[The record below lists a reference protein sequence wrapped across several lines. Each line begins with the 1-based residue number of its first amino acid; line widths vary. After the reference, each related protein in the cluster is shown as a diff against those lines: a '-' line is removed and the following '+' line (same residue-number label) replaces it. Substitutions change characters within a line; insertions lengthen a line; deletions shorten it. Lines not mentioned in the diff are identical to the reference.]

1 MKKTIRSICLLA
13 SFAMLFIFAAQSFA
27 DPIKGDIS
35 QAVKT
40 ATPSTPNSLV
50 TNTPI
55 PKPTTAAPAVTTSA
69 TSFTQADLSILTGN
83 IQRPNALTW
92 HDGMIYA
99 ACSGDWT
106 VYQIDAA
113 SGNTAQYIYGV
124 KNAHSMIAK
133 TDDTGTG
140 TVLWIPDFQSNNLVQ
155 ITRGLVKNIA
165 SNLNGPWGISQFSD
179 THFLVTNLRGND
191 VVMVGE
197 GDPKQIITNLRSP
210 TGIAVDDKF
219 IYVGNT
225 GSARR
230 AIEWF
235 DAPTDDT
242 KVLPIDAEDKTVSH
256 SLVTGLQN
264 VTNIVMGA
272 DGLLYF
278 GYSLGTR
285 GVVGRVDPTTC
296 RENGGCSSD
305 QIQIVVY
312 SELAAPL
319 AGVTLSDDMHL
330 YIHSIF
336 SPEIYWVDL
345 KSTPVGK

>member
-1 MKKTIRSICLLA
+1 MVFVFTT
-13 SFAMLFIFAAQSFA
+13 QSFA
-27 DPIKGDIS
+27 EPIKGDTR

-40 ATPSTPNSLV
+40 VTPSTPNTLV

-55 PKPTTAAPAVTTSA
+55 SSSATDVTTSS

-113 SGNTAQYIYGV
+113 SGTTAQYIYGV
-124 KNAHSMIAK
+124 KNSHSMIAQ

-140 TVLWIPDFQSNNLVQ
+140 ISLWIPDFQSNNLVQ
-155 ITRGLVKNIA
+155 ITRGVVKNLA
-165 SNLNGPWGISQFSD
+165 TNLDGPWGITQFGD
-179 THFLVTNLRGND
+179 TQFLVTNLRSND
-191 VVMVGE
+191 VVMVAE
-197 GDPKQIITNLRSP
+197 GSEPQTIITKLRSP
-210 TGIAVDDKF
+210 TGIAADDKF
-219 IYVGNT
+219 IYVANT

-235 DAPTDDT
+235 DAPNAST
-242 KVLPIDAEDKTVSH
+242 KNLPIDAEDKTISH

-264 VTNIVMGA
+264 VTNIVIGA

-285 GVVGRVDPTTC
+285 GVVGRVDPEIC
-296 RENGGCSSD
+296 RKNGGCSND

>member
-1 MKKTIRSICLLA
+1 MCLVSCFL
-13 SFAMLFIFAAQSFA
+13 FLFIFTAQSFA
-27 DPIKGDIS
+27 DPIKTDFR

-40 ATPSTPNSLV
+40 ATSSSPVAIV
-50 TNTPI
+50 TNTPLS
-55 PKPTTAAPAVTTSA
+55 PATPAVSTST

-113 SGNTAQYIYGV
+113 SGNTTQYIYGV
-124 KNAHSMIAK
+124 KNAHSMIAN
-133 TDDTGTG
+133 TDDAGTG
-140 TVLWIPDFQSNNLVQ
+140 TSLVIPDFQSNNLVQ
-155 ITRGLVKNIA
+155 ITHGVVKNLA
-165 SNLNGPWGISQFSD
+165 TNLNGPWGITEFGDSQ
-179 THFLVTNLRGND
+179 FLVTNLRGND
-191 VVMVGE
+191 VVLVGDGE
-197 GDPKQIITNLRSP
+197 AQTLITKLRSP
-210 TGIAVDDKF
+210 TGIAVHDTF
-219 IYVGNT
+219 IYVANT

-235 DAPTDDT
+235 DAPTDST
-242 KVLPIDAEDKTVSH
+242 KNLPIDAEDKTVSH

-264 VTNIVMGA
+264 VTNIVMGK

-285 GVVGRVDPTTC
+285 GVVGRVDPKTC

-305 QIQIVVY
+305 QIQIVIY

>member
-1 MKKTIRSICLLA
+1 MKKRIRHTTILMSLIL
-13 SFAMLFIFAAQSFA
+13 LFIVTAQSFA
-27 DPIKGDIS
+27 EPL
-35 QAVKT
+35 KT
-40 ATPSTPNSLV
+40 EFVQPTARATQTEIPSTVTDTPTPSSD
-50 TNTPI
+50 
-55 PKPTTAAPAVTTSA
+55 TTASA
-69 TSFTQADLSILTGN
+69 TSFTQADLSLLTGN
-83 IQRPNALTW
+83 IQRPNGLVW
-92 HDGMIYA
+92 HDGKIYA

-113 SGNTAQYIYGV
+113 TGNTAQYIYGV
-124 KNAHSMIAK
+124 KNAHSMVAQ
-133 TDDTGTG
+133 TDGKNTN
-140 TVLWIPDFQSNNLVQ
+140 LWIPDFQSNNLVE
-155 ITRGLVKNIA
+155 ITQGVVKNVA
-165 SNLNGPWGISQFSD
+165 TNLDGPWGITQFSD
-179 THFLVTNLRGND
+179 TQFLVTNLRGND

-197 GDPKQIITNLRSP
+197 GDAKIIITELRSP
-210 TGIAVDDKF
+210 TGIVVDDKF
-219 IYVGNT
+219 IYVANT

-235 DAPTDDT
+235 DAPTAST
-242 KVLPIDAEDKTVSH
+242 NSLPIDAEDKTVSH

-264 VTNIVMGA
+264 VTNIVMGS
-272 DGLLYF
+272 DGFLYF

-285 GVVGRVDPTTC
+285 GVVGRVDPATC
-296 RENGGCSSD
+296 RKNGGCSND

-319 AGVTLSDDMHL
+319 SGVTLSPDMHL

>member
-1 MKKTIRSICLLA
+1 
-13 SFAMLFIFAAQSFA
+13 MLFLFTAQSFA
-27 DPIKGDIS
+27 DPIKGDTR

-40 ATPSTPNSLV
+40 ATPAASRTPNSIV
-50 TNTPI
+50 TNTPLSST
-55 PKPTTAAPAVTTSA
+55 PSAEETAAAPSIVTST
-69 TSFTQADLSILTGN
+69 TSFTQADLSLLTGN

-92 HDGMIYA
+92 HDGNIFA
-99 ACSGDWT
+99 ACTGDWT

-113 SGNTAQYIYGV
+113 SGTTAQYIYGV
-124 KNAHSMIAK
+124 KNAHSMLAL
-133 TDDTGTG
+133 DDEAGTG
-140 TVLWIPDFQSNNLVQ
+140 TSLVIPDFQSNSLVQ
-155 ITRGLVKNIA
+155 ITRGVVKNLAI
-165 SNLNGPWGISQFSD
+165 NLNGPWGVTQFAD
-179 THFLVTNLRGND
+179 AQFLVTNLRGND
-191 VVMVGE
+191 VVLVGD
-197 GDPKQIITNLRSP
+197 GDLKTLITNLRSP
-210 TGIAVDDKF
+210 TGIAADDKF
-219 IYVGNT
+219 IYVANT

-235 DAPTDDT
+235 DAPTAST
-242 KVLPIDAEDKTVSH
+242 KTLPIDAEDKTVSH

-285 GVVGRVDPTTC
+285 GVVGRVDPATC
-296 RENGGCSSD
+296 RENGGCSND
-305 QIQIVVY
+305 QIQIVIY

-330 YIHSIF
+330 YVHIIF

-345 KSTPVGK
+345 KSTPIGK

>member
-1 MKKTIRSICLLA
+1 MKKTIRSICILT
-13 SFAMLFIFAAQSFA
+13 SFVLVFIVTAQSFA
-27 DPIKGDIS
+27 DPIKDDIR

-40 ATPSTPNSLV
+40 ATPSTPNPIV

-55 PKPTTAAPAVTTSA
+55 SPSPVAAALATST
-69 TSFTQADLSILTGN
+69 TSFTQADLSLLTGN
-83 IQRPNALTW
+83 IQRPNALAW
-92 HDGMIYA
+92 HDGKIFA
-99 ACSGDWT
+99 ACTGDWT
-106 VYQIDAA
+106 VYQIDAT
-113 SGNTAQYIYGV
+113 SGTTAQYIYGV
-124 KNAHSMIAK
+124 KNAHSMIAQ
-133 TDDTGTG
+133 TDDAGTG
-140 TVLWIPDFQSNNLVQ
+140 TSLLIPDFQSNNLVQ
-155 ITRGLVKNIA
+155 ITRGVVKNIA
-165 SNLNGPWGISQFSD
+165 TNLNGPWGITRFSD
-179 THFLVTNLRGND
+179 TQFLVTNLRGND
-191 VVMVGE
+191 VVLVGE
-197 GDPKQIITNLRSP
+197 GDPKTVITKLRSP
-210 TGIAVDDKF
+210 TGIAADDKF
-219 IYVGNT
+219 IYVANT

-235 DAPTDDT
+235 DAPTDST
-242 KVLPIDAEDKTVSH
+242 KNLPVDAEDKTVSH

-264 VTNIVMGA
+264 VTNIVIGA

-285 GVVGRVDPTTC
+285 GVVGRVDPATC
-296 RENGGCSSD
+296 RGNGGCSND

-319 AGVTLSDDMHL
+319 AGVTLSDDMRL

>member
-1 MKKTIRSICLLA
+1 MKKTIRSICILT
-13 SFAMLFIFAAQSFA
+13 SFVLLFIFTAQSFA
-27 DPIKGDIS
+27 DPIDGNIR

-40 ATPSTPNSLV
+40 ATPSTPPPLV
-50 TNTPI
+50 TNTPAST
-55 PKPTTAAPAVTTSA
+55 KDLTTST

-113 SGNTAQYIYGV
+113 SGSTSQYIYGV
-124 KNAHSMIAK
+124 KNSHSMIAQ

-140 TVLWIPDFQSNNLVQ
+140 ISLWIPDFQSNNLVQ
-155 ITRGLVKNIA
+155 ITRGVVKNIA
-165 SNLNGPWGISQFSD
+165 TNLNGPWGITRFND
-179 THFLVTNLRGND
+179 TQFLVTNLRGND
-191 VVMVGE
+191 VVVVGD
-197 GDPKQIITNLRSP
+197 GDPKTIITKLRSP

-219 IYVGNT
+219 IYVANT

-235 DAPTDDT
+235 DAPTDGAKT
-242 KVLPIDAEDKTVSH
+242 LPIDAEDKTVSH

-264 VTNIVMGA
+264 VTNIVMGS

-285 GVVGRVDPTTC
+285 GVVGRVNPETC
-296 RENGGCSSD
+296 RENGGCSND
-305 QIQIVVY
+305 QVQIVVY

-345 KSTPVGK
+345 KSTPIGK